1 MAELREKIFDYCKE
15 KYGACPEYLWARYPD
30 CAVLRNKDNKKWFA
44 ITMDVSKKTL
54 GLSGDE
60 KVGII
65 NVKSDEIERE
75 FLLRQKGIL
84 PAYHMN
90 KMSWITVLLDGSV
103 PLKQIKAL
111 IDESV
116 RLTTEKK
123 VKKEYRSQPKSWL
136 APVNPK
142 YYDIVKEV
150 KKGDDFLMKQS
161 GNVIKGD
168 TVYIYVAA
176 PYSAVMFKCSVG
188 QTDIPYEYG
197 DKVVKIKKA
206 MKVTAESVYSADRF
220 PFERLNAFG
229 VMTVRG
235 QRGVPYGLRKA
246 LERESEGH

>member
-54 GLSGDE
+54 GLIGDE

-65 NVKSDEIERE
+65 NVKSDEIGRE
-75 FLLRQKGIL
+75 FLLRQKGFF

-103 PLKQIKAL
+103 PLKQIEAL
-111 IDESV
+111 IEESV
-116 RLTTEKK
+116 ILITQKK
-123 VKKEYRSQPKSWL
+123 VKKEYRLQPKSFL
-136 APVNPK
+136 APINPK
-142 YYDIVKEV
+142 SYDIVKEI
-150 KKGDDFLMKQS
+150 KKGDTFLLKQR
-161 GNVIKGD
+161 GNVIVGD
-168 TVYIYVAA
+168 TVYVYVAA
-176 PYSAVMFKCSVG
+176 PYSAVKYKCSVDK
-188 QTDIPYEYG
+188 TDVPYEYG
-197 DKVVKIKKA
+197 ENGANKGKA
-206 MKVTAESVYSADRF
+206 MQVKATYVYADDEF
-220 PFERLNAFG
+220 VFKRLNTFG

-246 LERESEGH
+246 LEKESEKE